1 MSHHGAQYY
10 LYVRWVEQPSSRCG
24 VDLSLSSLPTTA
36 ATLTRV
42 KHLLYVQPSVSLI
55 SNFFKR
61 FFEHPRKNASLLS
74 SAVIWCFLYIRHEF
88 DSYYCYLY
96 KKKKE
101 LIKLFPYLFVRRWRK
116 NYNKTFLLFYDGFF
130 FQCCGIFHFWILPS
144 LLCHSQFKG
153 FFSIYVNGVKMHV
166 QHSWKKNLYLKGL
179 NVI

>member
-130 FQCCGIFHFWILPS
+130 FSMLWHFSFLDIAKSAVS
-144 LLCHSQFKG
+144 LSVQGL
-153 FFSIYVNGVKMHV
+153 FFNICKWSKNACPTFLE
-166 QHSWKKNLYLKGL
+166 KKS
-179 NVI
+179 VS